1 MKLELM
7 PFQETA
13 VEELTRKV
21 RSCQQ
26 IAGLED
32 PKAIVLSA
40 PTGAGKT
47 VIATTMIERIVAG
60 DDTADPDQDVAF
72 LWITDLPELNN
83 QTYNKMIN
91 TSNILNTMNLEI
103 IESSFNHRSLTPG
116 KVYFLNT
123 QKLGKDKL
131 LTSQGDGRQYTIWQ
145 TIDNTITEQGSKLIV
160 IIDEAH
166 RGMKKKSEAEI
177 EKAETIIQKF
187 IIGNNTMRKAPL
199 IIGITATPDRFVNLI
214 SMKRGFEPVYIDPS
228 DVKNSGLIK
237 DDIILHYSEDKHPKD
252 IDITL
257 LREATQDWQG
267 YTKSWSE
274 YCSSENEEPVSPIFV
289 VQVENATKGKKGT
302 RTNLDQVIDAI
313 NEKLPSPLPINA
325 FAHAFDESTDYDT
338 GSRLIRYLAPSRIT
352 DDREIQVVFF
362 KTALSTGWD
371 CPRAET
377 MMSFRKAQ
385 DATYIAQLI
394 GRMVRTPLARR
405 IDKNERLNS
414 VSLFLPHY
422 NVSAVKSIVE
432 KLRDPEHEFVPPVEV
447 KTHLDRTELRRSKEM
462 HVIFTELEKIPS
474 YIFPTHSRKQKQT
487 QRLVKLAQALV
498 NDDINRSASKKSR
511 TKVLELLKK
520 KLLTQKGD
528 TSFQEK
534 VGNQSRVTYGTRTYN
549 IYDDK
554 EPKNVI
560 ITEADTAPENIDY
573 VFGKAGRNLGGG
585 LHKDFWELMVK
596 DIPDHN
602 LEEIKKTKIEI
613 TVLLSDPTI
622 LESVEKLA
630 SNIVQ
635 GWLVKYDDEI
645 NSLPENQRAKYES
658 IKATA
663 SEPEESKIHYPDI
676 IDWKVCNDKQKWRQ
690 HLYVDNTASF
700 WDDFNNLEM
709 RVLEAEITK
718 AVGWLRNPVRKKW
731 SLAIPYQQGGGFISK
746 PVFPDFLFFV
756 RENDKILIDIL
767 DPHGHHLD
775 DAVDK
780 AKGLAWY
787 AHRHGHHFRRI
798 EIITEIKKGDC
809 RLLNLQDEQI
819 RDTVS
824 ILTSN
829 AQLLATYKNH
839 GTNYPI

>member
-7 PFQETA
+7 PFQEAA

-21 RSCQQ
+21 RSFQLT
-26 IAGLED
+26 AGLED

-60 DDTADPDQDVAF
+60 DDLEDPDGEAVF

-103 IESSFNHRSLTPG
+103 IESSFNHQSLTPG

-145 TIDNTITEQGSKLIV
+145 TIDNTITERGYKFIV

-166 RGMKKKSEAEI
+166 RGMRES
-177 EKAETIIQKF
+177 KAEEEAKTIIQKF
-187 IIGNNTMRKAPL
+187 IKGNETMRPAPL
-199 IIGITATPDRFVNLI
+199 IIGISATPKRFFDLVGTSRGIEHVNVEI
-214 SMKRGFEPVYIDPS
+214 T

-237 DDIILHYSEDKHPKD
+237 DNIILHYSEDDHLK
-252 IDITL
+252 DITL
-257 LREATQDWQG
+257 LQAATRHWQD
-267 YTKSWSE
+267 YANYWSE

-289 VQVENATKGKKGT
+289 VQVENAPKGKKGT
-302 RTNLDQVIDAI
+302 RTNLDQVIITI
-313 NEKLPSPLPINA
+313 NEELSSPLPIYA
-325 FAHAFDESTDYDT
+325 FAHAFDESTDYYT
-338 GSRLIRYLAPSRIT
+338 ASRQRIRYLPPSRIT

-422 NVSAVKSIVE
+422 NVSAVNSIVE

-447 KTHLDRTELRRSKEM
+447 KTHLDRTELRRSNEM
-462 HVIFTELEKIPS
+462 KAIFTKLEEIPS
-474 YIFPTHSRKQKQT
+474 YVFPTPSRKQKQT
-487 QRLVKLAQALV
+487 ERLVKLAQAFV
-498 NDDINRSASKKSR
+498 NDDINRSASKQSK
-511 TKVLELLKK
+511 TKVLGLLKK
-520 KLLTQKGD
+520 NLLTQRQD

-534 VGNQSRVTYGTRTYN
+534 VDNRSRVIYGTRIYN

-554 EPKNVI
+554 ELKDAI
-560 ITEADTAPENIDY
+560 ITEADIASENVNY
-573 VFGKAGRNLGGG
+573 GFGKAGRNLGGG

-602 LEEIKKTKIEI
+602 LEEIKKAKIEI

-622 LESVEKLA
+622 LESVEKQANNL
-630 SNIVQ
+630 VDR
-635 GWLVKYDDEI
+635 WFVKYADEI
-645 NSLPENQRAKYES
+645 NGLPENQRAKYES
-658 IKATA
+658 IRDTA

-676 IDWKVCNDKQKWRQ
+676 VDWKVFNDEQKWQ
-690 HLYVDNTASF
+690 KHLYVDDTGSF
-700 WDDFNNLEM
+700 CDDFNNLEM
-709 RVLEAEITK
+709 KVLETEITK

-731 SLAIPYQQGGGFISK
+731 SLAIPYNLGGGFISK

-767 DPHGHHLD
+767 DPHGHHLN

-809 RLLNLQDEQI
+809 RLLNLQDKQI
-819 RDTVS
+819 REEVS
-824 ILTSN
+824 YLTSN
-829 AQLLATYKNH
+829 AQLLSVYDAV
-839 GTNYPI
+839 GTSYPV